1 MGRKLTL
8 QDAIRHI
15 GPEEI
20 IYVLPEP
27 IKVNWKLS
35 TNDWYW
41 SVVKYVSP
49 KGVCYDEVQEES
61 YEWCNPWGSTEIIF
75 PDGTHWKNTG
85 NNNDRMICDE
95 LPDVFRN
102 YVECHGLET
111 IGEDDLL
118 DI

>member
-27 IKVNWKLS
+27 IMVNWKLS
-35 TNDWYW
+35 CDEWYW
-41 SVVKYVSP
+41 PVVKYVSP
-49 KGVCYDEVQEES
+49 KGVCYDEVQDER
-61 YEWCNPWGSTEIIF
+61 YEWCNPAYNTEIIF
-75 PDGTHWKNTG
+75 PDGTHWI
-85 NNNDRMICDE
+85 NNDACSNWTSEE
-95 LPDVFRN
+95 LPVIFRN
-102 YVECHGLET
+102 YVERCQLET
-111 IGEDDLL
+111 FGEDDLL